1 MKDIDTKIIKV
12 DSLRPDIKLI
22 REGAELIKGGKLIAF
37 PTETVY
43 GLGANGLDPKAVA
56 NIFIAKGRP
65 QDNPLILHVNSIA
78 QVEELVMDISE
89 GSRKLMER
97 FWPGPLTLLFK
108 KNHKVPNII
117 TAGLDTVAIRMPNH
131 PVAFKLIEISGVP
144 IAAPSANRSGRPS
157 PTMANHVIEDLSGRI
172 DMIIDGGPTG
182 VGLESTVLDMTSEP
196 PIILRP
202 GGIILEDLHG
212 LVPEIVEDLNTI
224 QYDEDMI
231 PKSPG
236 QKYRHYAPKAR
247 LILFIGGVDSMV
259 ESISRYRDSYISEGK
274 KVGIMATDETMDAYE
289 ENIVISMGS
298 REDNRTI
305 AHNLFNTIRT
315 LDSKGVDI
323 ILCEGMEMAGMGT
336 AIMNRLKRAATGNII
351 RVGE

>member
-1 MKDIDTKIIKV
+1 MDRIRTRIIDV
-12 DSLRPDIKLI
+12 DSLKPEGGLVSEGAKLI
-22 REGAELIKGGKLIAF
+22 RGGKLVAF

-43 GLGANGLDPKAVA
+43 GLGANGLDPEAVA
-56 NIFIAKGRP
+56 NIFTAKGRP
-65 QDNPLILHVNSIA
+65 QDNPLILHVGSIDQA
-78 QVEELVMDISE
+78 EELAADISKK
-89 GSRKLMER
+89 GRKLMHK

-108 KNHKVPNII
+108 KSHRVPNII
-117 TAGLDTVAIRMPNH
+117 TAGLDTVAIRMPSH
-131 PVAFKLIEISGVP
+131 PIALKLIEMSGVP

-202 GGIILEDLHG
+202 GGIISEDLHG
-212 LVPEIVEDLNTI
+212 LVPEIIEDLNTI

-236 QKYRHYAPKAR
+236 QKYRHYAPRAR
-247 LILFIGGVDSMV
+247 LILFIGGVDAMV
-259 ESISRYRDSYISEGK
+259 ESISRHRDSYISEGK
-274 KVGIMATDETMDAYE
+274 KVGIMATDETMDAYGGDM
-289 ENIVISMGS
+289 VISMGS
-298 REDNRTI
+298 RGNDNTI

-323 ILCEGMEMAGMGT
+323 ILCEGMEMSGMGT